1 MKRDIPIRKVEDLA
15 MAVVPRNDDINDEM
29 WDVFII
35 NLKDQ
40 PIKSVL
46 VNSKGYGKIDGNERK
61 TATFR
66 HFYEEIDG
74 RSAEPVE
81 AIIKKVFD
89 LTNEFWVSFSFDNY
103 LYDKKYVFVRGVMD
117 ETLFT
122 DIPVVGRRGIMIK

>member
-1 MKRDIPIRKVEDLA
+1 MKQDIPIRKVEDLA
-15 MAVVPRNDDINDEM
+15 MAVIPRNDDINDEM

-40 PIKSVL
+40 PIQSVL

-74 RSAEPVE
+74 QSAEPVE

-103 LYDKKYVFVRGVMD
+103 LFDKKYVFVRGVMD

>member
-1 MKRDIPIRKVEDLA
+1 MKQDIPFRKVEDLA
-15 MAVVPRNDDINDEM
+15 MAVVPRNNNINDEM

-46 VNSKGYGKIDGNERK
+46 VNSKGYGKIDGNLRK

-74 RSAEPVE
+74 KSAEPVE

-103 LYDKKYVFVRGVMD
+103 LYDKKYVFVRGVVD

-122 DIPVVGRRGIMIK
+122 EIPVVGRRGIMIK

>member
-15 MAVVPRNDDINDEM
+15 MAVVPRNGTAEDEM

-40 PIKSVL
+40 PIRSVL
-46 VNSKGYGKIDGNERK
+46 VNSKGYGKVDGDLKK

-66 HFYEEIDG
+66 HFYEEIAG
-74 RSAEPVE
+74 GTAEQVE
-81 AIIKKVFD
+81 AILLKVFD
-89 LTNEFWVSFSFDNY
+89 LTNEFWVSFSFENY
-103 LYDKKYVFVRGVMD
+103 LYDKKYVFVRGVTD

-122 DIPVVGRRGIMIK
+122 EIPVIGKKGIMIK

>member
-15 MAVVPRNDDINDEM
+15 LAVVPRNDDVNDEM

-46 VNSKGYGKIDGNERK
+46 VNSKGYGKVDGDIKK

-66 HFYEEIDG
+66 HFYEEIG
-74 RSAEPVE
+74 AQTAEPVE
-81 AIIKKVFD
+81 AIIRKVFD

-103 LYDKKYVFVRGVMD
+103 LYDKKYVFVRGVVD

-122 DIPVVGRRGIMIK
+122 EIPIVERRGIMIK